1 MVQPEVPKAGTV
13 YYHRHFREWHYVLGY
28 DVVDQRLHIV
38 YLPADGV
45 GPRWDRILS
54 TVKTSY
60 PIEDIRLAMTPC
72 ADTRPVPLSIQLWLK
87 ACYHGHADEA

>member
-13 YYHRHFREWHYVLGY
+13 YYHRHFREWLYVLGY
-28 DVVDQRLHIV
+28 DAVDQRLHIV

-54 TVKTSY
+54 TVKSFY
-60 PIEDIRLAMTPC
+60 PLADIRPAMTPC
-72 ADTRPVPLSIQLWLK
+72 ADTQQAPLSMRLWLE
-87 ACYHGHADEA
+87 ARYQGHADEA